1 LQIQV
6 LIDAFAETSTGGSEI
21 LSYIISWNGGSGNVF
36 TDISG
41 HDVNDLSLDRIFVA
55 GINSGVYYDFKYR
68 AKNIHG
74 EGEPS
79 DPFTILAAHIPVIN
93 LAPVVSLDAN
103 VMYRIA
109 FVEPNTGGD
118 GVPISAYEILVLNS
132 Q

>member
-1 LQIQV
+1 
-6 LIDAFAETSTGGSEI
+6 
-21 LSYIISWNGGSGNVF
+21 VF

-79 DPFTILAAHIPVIN
+79 YPFTILAAHIPVIN